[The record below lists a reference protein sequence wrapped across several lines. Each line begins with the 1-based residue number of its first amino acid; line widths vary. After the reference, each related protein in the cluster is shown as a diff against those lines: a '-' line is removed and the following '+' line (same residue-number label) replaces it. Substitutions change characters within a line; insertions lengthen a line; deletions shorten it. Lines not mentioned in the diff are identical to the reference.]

1 MNVYAAFC
9 LPLYASLPHSLSL
22 SLCLPVCL
30 YVCLSRCLAPVLFQ
44 PSHNL
49 YLFTLDF
56 NENILEMR
64 YFPFAPHD
72 LWQNGAEAGAEER
85 QEVCRM

>member
-9 LPLYASLPHSLSL
+9 LPLSPSHSLSL
-22 SLCLPVCL
+22 SLSACLPVCL
-30 YVCLSRCLAPVLFQ
+30 SVSLSGPVLFQ

-72 LWQNGAEAGAEER
+72 LWQNGAEAGTEER
-85 QEVCRM
+85 QEDCRM